1 MTCAHCSD
9 AQQLF
14 NHRRARR
21 ELKKYRRKGAQG
33 STRLLIDALR
43 DLDVPSGSLLDVGGG
58 VGAIQHELLSTGLE
72 RVTSVD
78 ASKAYLEASRS
89 EAERQGYADRA
100 AYHVGDFIDL
110 EPELGEADIV
120 TLDRVVCCYPDMPR
134 LVGASAAKARR
145 LYGLVFPR
153 RRWPVRIVMRCMN
166 ILEALKRNT
175 FRVFIHPP
183 EAIDAAVRAQ
193 GFELARTADTFLWR
207 VAVYARA
214 P

>member
-14 NHRRARR
+14 NQRRARR

-33 STRLLIDALR
+33 STRLLIDTLR
-43 DLDVPSGSLLDVGGG
+43 KLDTAHGSLLDVGGG
-58 VGAIQHELLSTGLE
+58 IGAIQHELVSAGVAE
-72 RVTSVD
+72 VTSVD
-78 ASKAYLEASRS
+78 ASEAYLNASRA
-89 EAERQGYADRA
+89 EAERRGYADRA
-100 AYHVGDFIDL
+100 TYRVGDFIDVAT
-110 EPELGEADIV
+110 ELPDADVV

-134 LVGASAAKARR
+134 LVVASAAKARR

-153 RRWPVRIVMRCMN
+153 RRWPVRIVIRCMN
-166 ILEALKRNT
+166 ILEALKRNA

-183 EAIDAAVRAQ
+183 EAIDATVRAQ

-207 VAVYARA
+207 VAIYARA
-214 P
+214 